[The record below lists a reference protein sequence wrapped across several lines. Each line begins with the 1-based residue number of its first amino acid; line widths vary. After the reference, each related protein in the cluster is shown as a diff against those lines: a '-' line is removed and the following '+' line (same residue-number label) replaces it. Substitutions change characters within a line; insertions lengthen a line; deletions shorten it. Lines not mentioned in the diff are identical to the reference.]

1 MLTIRLEPK
10 PNKRSILNDNC
21 SNCISKRIPLQFFV
35 FRFRPEKIQDMNK
48 ISLMFQRMNHFRC
61 LLKLL
66 LFSIIQ
72 QPIIH
77 VYALQANLHKPVC
90 QTFHRK
96 KLYGAMHRRCASRAL
111 HCMNLLIKIPSN
123 SFGKQLRGF
132 AVISVLINL
141 L

>member
-1 MLTIRLEPK
+1 
-10 PNKRSILNDNC
+10 
-21 SNCISKRIPLQFFV
+21 
-35 FRFRPEKIQDMNK
+35 
-48 ISLMFQRMNHFRC
+48 MFQRMNHFRC

-96 KLYGAMHRRCASRAL
+96 KLYGAMHRRCAFRAL

-132 AVISVLINL
+132 AVILVLINL